1 MKTGRKIS
9 GGKYHK
15 QRKKKLYEMP
25 GLPRNVKLGE
35 ERKKKLRMRGGSL
48 KTVLL
53 VTNKV
58 NLMDKNTHKS
68 KVVKIKSI
76 IDVPSNR
83 YVKDVMVKGTII
95 DTESGRARI
104 TNRPGQEGNV
114 QAIIIEEKK

>member
-1 MKTGRKIS
+1 MRMGRKIT

-15 QRKKKLYEMP
+15 ARKKKLYEMP
-25 GLPRNVKLGE
+25 GIPRNVKLGE
-35 ERKKKLRMRGGSL
+35 ERTKKLRTMGGHF

-53 VTNKV
+53 RADKV
-58 NLMDKNTHKS
+58 NLMDQKTKKA

-83 YVKDVMVKGTII
+83 YVKDILVKGTII
-95 DTESGRARI
+95 DTELGKARV

-114 QAIIIEEKK
+114 QAVLI

>member
-1 MKTGRKIS
+1 MRTGRKIS

-35 ERKKKLRMRGGSL
+35 TRKKKMRMRGGSL

-53 VTNKV
+53 MTNKA
-58 NLMDKNTHKS
+58 NLIDKKTHKS

-83 YVKDVMVKGTII
+83 YVKDIMVKGTII
-95 DTESGRARI
+95 DTDAGRARV
-104 TNRPGQEGNV
+104 TNRPGQEGSV
-114 QAIIIEEKK
+114 QAVVLE

>member
-35 ERKKKLRMRGGSL
+35 ERKKKLRIRGGSL